1 MASETFKK
9 RQKELARKEK
19 QQQKAARRMERR
31 SEKAR
36 TESQVQGEI
45 PTHQSLLFN
54 AARRFCENW
63 ICHRFPDPLLI
74 CRHDR
79 SLIDLSTRTPG
90 PGRGHLLRI
99 PPHWLARGAPQP

>member
-36 TESQVQGEI
+36 TESQVQGENLNPAEPASQRG
-45 PTHQSLLFN
+45 PTIL
-54 AARRFCENW
+54 
-63 ICHRFPDPLLI
+63 
-74 CRHDR
+74 
-79 SLIDLSTRTPG
+79 
-90 PGRGHLLRI
+90 
-99 PPHWLARGAPQP
+99 